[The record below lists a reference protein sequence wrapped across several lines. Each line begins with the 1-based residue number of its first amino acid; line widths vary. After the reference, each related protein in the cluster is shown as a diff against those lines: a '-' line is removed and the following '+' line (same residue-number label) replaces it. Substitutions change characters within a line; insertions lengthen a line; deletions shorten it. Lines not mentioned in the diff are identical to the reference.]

1 MGRKRN
7 EGSRLTIVLVVV
19 AVLLCAAVL
28 FAGGYLLM
36 ERRGADKPAETP
48 VMSVEADVHTLSGSV
63 EDASMNTLDLTL
75 P

>member
-1 MGRKRN
+1 MGREFYVMGKRKN

-36 ERRGADKPAETP
+36 EK
-48 VMSVEADVHTLSGSV
+48 
-63 EDASMNTLDLTL
+63 
-75 P
+75 